1 MTKIAI
7 LGAGPGGY
15 VAAIKAAQMGAEVTV
30 VEDTEVGGTC
40 LNRGCIPTKTLV
52 ATTEALIKMREG
64 STFGID
70 ISGEIK
76 PDINR
81 VMERKDKVVSIQV
94 KGIRALFK
102 SWNIKLIEGRGR
114 LRDNNK
120 IEVELRSGGRE
131 EVIADKI
138 IIATGSKP
146 AKLPLFP
153 FDGERILSSDDAL
166 QLKEIPERLLVVG
179 AGVIG
184 CEYAFIFNELGSSL
198 TLVEMMPRAL
208 ATVDE
213 EISTIIQR
221 ELKKKKMKLHTNVSV
236 EKVDKREDRIL
247 VTLSDGKEI
256 ETDKVLVSVGRELN
270 SDGIG
275 LEELGVKK
283 GKRGEII
290 VNDKMETSVEGIY
303 AVGDV
308 IGGMMLAHVASKE
321 GVVAVENAMGRESK
335 MNYDVIP
342 YGIFTIPEIGC
353 VGLTEKEAIDK
364 GFKVKVGRFQYRGLG
379 KAHAMGEITGMVK
392 IIAEDV
398 SDKIIGAHIIG
409 AHASDMIHELALA
422 MEKGIKALDVAHM
435 VHSHPTLAEA
445 IMEAAE
451 DVHGIAIHVPK
462 LKK

>member
-15 VAAIKAAQMGAEVTV
+15 VAAIKAVQMGADVTV
-30 VEDTEVGGTC
+30 IEDTEVGGTC

-290 VNDKMETSVEGIY
+290 VNEKMETSVEGIY

-462 LKK
+462 PKK